1 MTEPRL
7 ALGRAALGAADLTAV
22 DIRDPFLATAVPM
35 TVPRVEPAGAATAGV
50 AAASVS
56 RVLAALRASDAAAF
70 ALAAAGAGLVAG
82 GLRGH
87 SLGVDV
93 LLGLLAVVVAVP
105 GWLFG
110 LRLARAY
117 EPRYLFA
124 GSAEVQRVAI
134 AGAGAALV
142 VTTLGW
148 LVLDRREAPVVLA
161 ALATGIGLTVAGRW
175 VVRMRVQRANRA
187 GEVRIPVLVVG
198 GPDEATALTD
208 RVERNRYHGWRV
220 TAACD
225 VSGPGSPEQVVESVV
240 RAADR
245 GGASLVLLTPGA
257 AASLA
262 SVTEL
267 QRALHAAGR
276 DLALAPPMVEAI
288 GPRVSVDS
296 VCGLPVMRLSA
307 PELSG
312 PRRVLKDV
320 ADRVVAGAAVLTL
333 LPVLA
338 GIAVAIRL
346 TSTGP
351 ALYRQRRVGRDGR
364 LFTVLKFRS
373 MHVDADARQAAVDV
387 HNEGAGPLFKMR
399 RDPRITWVGRWLRR
413 TSLDEL
419 PQLVNV
425 VLGDMSLVG
434 PRPALPREVAA
445 YDDVT
450 RRRLL
455 VRPGI
460 TGLWQIHG
468 RSDLSWEE
476 TRRLDVRYVENWS
489 LGFDLS
495 ILVRT
500 VDAVLRGRG
509 AY

>member
-7 ALGRAALGAADLTAV
+7 AFGATVLGAADLTAV
-22 DIRDPFLATAVPM
+22 DLRDPFLTASAPV
-35 TVPRVEPAGAATAGV
+35 TAPRVEPGGRAAAA

-56 RVLAALRASDAAAF
+56 RVLATMRASDAAAF
-70 ALAAAGAGLVAG
+70 ALAAGGAGLVAG
-82 GLRGH
+82 SLRGH

-93 LLGLLAVVVAVP
+93 LLGLLAVIVTVP
-105 GWLFG
+105 AWLTG

-117 EPRYLFA
+117 EPRHLFA
-124 GSAEVQRVAI
+124 GSAEVQRVAT
-134 AGAGAALV
+134 AGSGAALV
-142 VTTLGW
+142 VTALGW
-148 LVLDRREAPVVLA
+148 LVLERREAPVVLA
-161 ALATGIGLTVAGRW
+161 ALAVGVGLTVAGRW
-175 VVRMRVQRANRA
+175 VIRMRVQRANRA
-187 GEVRIPVLVVG
+187 GAVRTPVLVVG
-198 GPDEATALTD
+198 GHEDTAVLTA

-220 TAACD
+220 TATCD

-245 GGASLVLLTPGA
+245 AGASLVLLAPAA
-257 AASLA
+257 AASLG

-267 QRALHAAGR
+267 QRALHAGGR
-276 DLALAPPMVEAI
+276 ELALAPPMVEAI
-288 GPRVSVDS
+288 GPRVSVTS
-296 VCGLPVMRLSA
+296 VCGLPVVRLSA
-307 PELSG
+307 PELAG
-312 PRRVLKDV
+312 PRRVIKDV
-320 ADRVVAGAAVLTL
+320 ADRVAAGVAVLVL
-333 LPVLA
+333 LPALLGVALA
-338 GIAVAIRL
+338 VRL
-346 TSTGP
+346 SSPGP

-373 MHVDADARQAAVDV
+373 MHADADARQAAVDTL
-387 HNEGAGPLFKMR
+387 NEGAGPLFKLR
-399 RDPRITWVGRWLRR
+399 RDPRITRVGHWLRR

-425 VLGDMSLVG
+425 ALGDMSLVG

-445 YDDVT
+445 YDEVT

-455 VRPGI
+455 VRPGL